1 MPYGRGSRRKGFPI
15 MTDLNYT
22 ITRGVATLQL
32 NRAQHKNSF
41 TLEMIDAWAQH
52 LDDASRDPQVGA
64 IVLTGSGDSF
74 CAGVDLEV
82 MAGLLQRR
90 SALEWK
96 TVLWER
102 VHKIALTLE
111 RIDKPVIA
119 AVNGVAV
126 GAGMDMALMC
136 DMRFMARSAR
146 WSEGYVRVGAVP
158 GDGGC
163 YFLPRLVGRAKALE
177 LLLSGDFVDAEE
189 SLRIGL
195 VNRVYDDGELTA
207 QTQAFAER
215 LVANSPIAVRTIKRA
230 VDQSLRS
237 DLRTALDLISS
248 HMGVVLTTED
258 AAEALAAFREKR
270 APQFKGK

>member
-1 MPYGRGSRRKGFPI
+1 MA
-15 MTDLNYT
+15 DLLYSVHDQ
-22 ITRGVATLQL
+22 VATLQL
-32 NRAQHKNSF
+32 NRPRHKNSF
-41 TLEMIDAWAQH
+41 TLEMIDAWAEH
-52 LDDASRDPQVGA
+52 LRQAGQDPAVGA
-64 IVLTGSGDSF
+64 IVVTGSEDSF
-74 CAGVDLEV
+74 CAGVDMEV
-82 MAGLLQRR
+82 MASLLERR

-96 TVLWER
+96 TVLWNR
-102 VHKIALTLE
+102 VHQVALALE
-111 RIDKPVIA
+111 AIDKPVLA

-163 YFLPRLVGRAKALE
+163 YYLPRLVGRAKALE

-195 VNRVYDDGELTA
+195 ANRLYADEELLE
-207 QTQAFAER
+207 QTQAFARR
-215 LVANSPIAVRTIKRA
+215 LARNSPIAVRTIKRA

-248 HMGVVLTTED
+248 HMGVVLTTDD
-258 AAEALAAFREKR
+258 AAEAVAAFRGGR
-270 APQFKGK
+270 APTFQGR